1 MKNAQ
6 ILFEDLD
13 AEQERKENKHKAAAH
28 KRSKRKEK
36 KRKELAEKS
45 GSMHTQ
51 WLVG

>member
-1 MKNAQ
+1 MKNVQ

-13 AEQERKENKHKAAAH
+13 AEQERKESKHKAAAH

-36 KRKELAEKS
+36 KRKALAEKS